1 MRLPPEAPDPDVPEV
16 AGNGLLDRR
25 AFLRAGLG
33 YSALIGG
40 AAAATGNRPTEP
52 WMHTPGAAFSNYG
65 SVSPHENL
73 VRWIAANPQV
83 PGNGVSWSPLH
94 ELEGTVT
101 PSGLHFERHHNG
113 VPQIDPAAHRLVIA
127 GLVERPL
134 SFDIPSLLRYPRRSL
149 MLALECGGNS
159 NAGWQR
165 EPVQAPAGLLHGL
178 ASCSEWTGVPLRLVL
193 KEVGVRP
200 SARWLVAEGADAF
213 GMAISIPLEK
223 ALDDCLLGLF
233 QNGER
238 VRPEQGYPLRLVVP
252 GFEGVTWVKWL
263 RGLTLSDV
271 PLMSRN
277 ETARYTELQP
287 DGRARMFT
295 FVMGVK
301 SVITTPTVGVQLA
314 GPGFYEISGL
324 AWSGHG
330 AIRQVEVTADGG
342 KTWAAAHLDAP
353 PLPRSFTRF
362 RLPWRWDGEACQL
375 ASRASD
381 DSGNLQPSRAELIA
395 SRGNES
401 YFHYNA
407 VVTWGV
413 APDGHI
419 RHVYPE
425 QVSTDNS
432 PGDPMSQPW
441 S

>member
-1 MRLPPEAPDPDVPEV
+1 MTLPPESPDSHVPEI
-16 AGNGLLDRR
+16 AANGLLDRR

-33 YSALIGG
+33 YSALIGV

-52 WMHTPGAAFSNYG
+52 WMREPGAAFSNYG
-65 SVSPHENL
+65 GISPHEKV

-113 VPQIDPAAHRLVIA
+113 VPQIDPAAHQLVVT

-134 SFDIPSLLRYPRRSL
+134 SFNLPSLLRYPRLTR
-149 MLALECGGNS
+149 MLVLECGGNS
-159 NAGWQR
+159 NTGWQS

-178 ASCSEWTGVPLRLVL
+178 ASCSEWTGVPLNLVL
-193 KEVGVRP
+193 NEAGVRP
-200 SARWLVAEGADAF
+200 SARWLIAEGADAF
-213 GMAISIPLEK
+213 GMAVSIPLEK

-263 RGLTLSDV
+263 RGLTLSEA

-287 DGRARMFT
+287 DGKAQMFT
-295 FVMGVK
+295 FRMGVK
-301 SVITTPTVGVQLA
+301 SVITAPTVGVQLT
-314 GPGFYEISGL
+314 GPGFYEITGL

-330 AIRQVEVTADGG
+330 AVTKVEVTADGG
-342 KTWAAAHLDAP
+342 KTWAEAHLDAL

-362 RLPWRWDGEACQL
+362 RLPWRWNGSASIL
-375 ASRASD
+375 ASRATD
-381 DSGNLQPSRAELIA
+381 EAGNVQPSRSGLLA
-395 SRGNES
+395 SRGTQS

-407 VVTWGV
+407 VVSWGV

-425 QVSTDNS
+425 RSSTEEN
-432 PGDPMSQPW
+432 PADPMSQPW